1 MYVMLLHIKIFLEIV
16 MKYIQNEN
24 QTIDLLHFQPWKQE
38 DSCTKGEKT
47 KYGSLDLAD
56 MALKPLA
63 SKTEKGG
70 IMLPGAFVLK

>member
-16 MKYIQNEN
+16 MKYIQNVN
-24 QTIDLLHFQPWKQE
+24 QTIDLLHFQPWKQ
-38 DSCTKGEKT
+38 DSYTKGEKT

-70 IMLPGAFVLK
+70 IVLPGAFALK